1 MEAYFHHGIIFFFFK
16 KVIATFF
23 EFISQN
29 SNFFPSALRVY
40 ISQSRVINL

>member
-1 MEAYFHHGIIFFFFK
+1 MEAYFHHGIYIFFF